1 FSHIESSDAE
11 SEQLGQGS
19 GSESEEEGDKA
30 ANIRQQLANVPF
42 SQLIRI
48 QQQMGTKKFNE
59 SMGMSSSKSEAR
71 RKAAKALKRMKG
83 ETVSSD
89 SGSDSENS
97 DSESSDSAPEM
108 VSNKAT
114 SHDFSRDSKKKPSM
128 MSAKRPVGRF
138 RQVVDVP
145 KNQTRDPRFDSL
157 SGNFNED
164 LFEKSYGFLDA
175 QRNEELES
183 LKQQA
188 RKLRN
193 SDPNEAERIQK
204 LVNSMQSREASKKQ
218 RKHMQELKRTHKKK
232 EMEAAK
238 QGKMPYFLKKR
249 DLKNIEVAEK
259 FSKLKDSAKLDS
271 FLEKRRKRNATKEH
285 RHMPYQRREE

>member
-1 FSHIESSDAE
+1 
-11 SEQLGQGS
+11 
-19 GSESEEEGDKA
+19 
-30 ANIRQQLANVPF
+30 
-42 SQLIRI
+42 
-48 QQQMGTKKFNE
+48 
-59 SMGMSSSKSEAR
+59 
-71 RKAAKALKRMKG
+71 
-83 ETVSSD
+83 
-89 SGSDSENS
+89 
-97 DSESSDSAPEM
+97 
-108 VSNKAT
+108 
-114 SHDFSRDSKKKPSM
+114 M

-164 LFEKSYGFLDA
+164 LFEKSYAFLDA

-183 LKQQA
+183 LKQQV

-193 SDPNEAERIQK
+193 SNPSEAERIQK

-218 RKHMQELKRTHKKK
+218 RKHMQELKRTHRKK

-249 DLKNIEVAEK
+249 DLKNLEVAEK
-259 FSKLKDSAKLDS
+259 FSKLKDSAKLDR